1 MENVVKAI
9 KLEIYMTF
17 IKQLNSQLLK
27 LGRVKPLHKG
37 TIHKYQLNESEVEF
51 WEQNRAT
58 YLRLKEELVLK
69 IKQLYSHFSGFRD
82 VCQTKLQQYNN
93 QMTKQF

>member
-1 MENVVKAI
+1 M
-9 KLEIYMTF
+9 
-17 IKQLNSQLLK
+17 
-27 LGRVKPLHKG
+27 GRVKQLRKG

-51 WEQNRAT
+51 WEQNRAM
-58 YLRLKEELVLK
+58 YLRLKEELLMK

-93 QMTKQF
+93 QTTKLF